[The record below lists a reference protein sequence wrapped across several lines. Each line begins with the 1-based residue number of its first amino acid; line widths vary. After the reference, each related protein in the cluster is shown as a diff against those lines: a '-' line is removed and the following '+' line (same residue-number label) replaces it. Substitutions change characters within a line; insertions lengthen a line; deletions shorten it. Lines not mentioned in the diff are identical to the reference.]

1 MINIK
6 IVNLHPK
13 YSFFWQDVINIYE
26 LMNLSFEWLK

>member
-13 YSFFWQDVINIYE
+13 YSFLRQDVINIYE